1 MLAKKYRVK
10 LSQEQRE
17 KLEEL
22 TRRGTVSVRK
32 YKRARVLLL
41 ADENSERAG
50 KKDAEIAELV
60 DTSLSTVN
68 RVRRRFVE
76 EGLEVAL
83 SEKPR
88 PGKPRTFSGRD
99 RAAVTALATSEPPE
113 GRARW
118 SLRLLADKL
127 VELEIVDSISH
138 RTVRDILKKTN
149 SSLTSNDNGVWES

>member
-10 LSQEQRE
+10 LSQEQRK
-17 KLEEL
+17 KLEDL

-149 SSLTSNDNGVWES
+149 SSLTSNDNGVCES

>member
-22 TRRGTVSVRK
+22 TKGGTVSVRK

-41 ADENSERAG
+41 ADENSERGG

-60 DTSLSTVN
+60 DTSLSTVS
-68 RVRRRFVE
+68 RVRRRFVK
-76 EGLEVAL
+76 EGLELAL

-99 RAAVTALATSEPPE
+99 RAAVTALASSEPPE

-138 RTVRDILKKTN
+138 RTVRDILKKTS
-149 SSLTSNDNGVWES
+149 SSLTSNDNGVSGS

>member
-10 LSQEQRE
+10 LSQEQRG

-22 TRRGTVSVRK
+22 TRRGTVSIRK

-41 ADENSERAG
+41 ADENSEHAG
-50 KKDAEIAELV
+50 KKDAEIAGLV

-68 RVRRRFVE
+68 RVRRRFAE
-76 EGLEVAL
+76 EGLDVAL

-118 SLRLLADKL
+118 SLRLLADNSWFAQIWTG
-127 VELEIVDSISH
+127 LE
-138 RTVRDILKKTN
+138 N
-149 SSLTSNDNGVWES
+149 